1 MSETW
6 YVLETGAFADP
17 NECAPD
23 AAGVLRHVSGVA
35 VAVGPHGHRSRGMSQ
50 AEIAAARAVAIEQ
63 ANADPP
69 ATAEQQATAD
79 ESAPAQKP
87 RRGRQMTA
95 DGGAPYETR

>member
-17 NECAPD
+17 NECGPD

-35 VAVGPHGHRSRGMSQ
+35 VAVGPHGHRSRGMSE
-50 AEIAAARAVAIEQ
+50 AEIAAARAVTAEPEP
-63 ANADPP
+63 ADPP
-69 ATAEQQATAD
+69 APAD
-79 ESAPAQKP
+79 EPTPAQKP